1 MARFE
6 LNGVKRMDYNRAIA
20 TAKRLIRENGR
31 EMRLIST
38 TETGNPWEEQTVTET
53 ETVFMAAQTE
63 FSQADQTKWV
73 IATGD
78 IKILIAGNQL
88 STTPYVNQRLI
99 DGTDEY
105 QVKNIETVR
114 VGEPVILWKLH
125 CGR

>member
-1 MARFE
+1 
-6 LNGVKRMDYNRAIA
+6 MDYNRAIA

-63 FSQADQTKWV
+63 FSQQDQAKWV

-99 DGTDEY
+99 DDTDEY

>member
-1 MARFE
+1 
-6 LNGVKRMDYNRAIA
+6 MDYNRAIA

-31 EMRLIST
+31 EMKLIST

-63 FSQADQTKWV
+63 FSQADQTKWT
-73 IATGD
+73 ITTGD

-88 STTPYVNQRLI
+88 LTAPYVNQRLI
-99 DGTDEY
+99 DGADEY
-105 QVKNIETVR
+105 QVKNIEAVR

>member
-1 MARFE
+1 
-6 LNGVKRMDYNRAIA
+6 MDYNRAIA

-53 ETVFMAAQTE
+53 ETVFFGAQTE
-63 FSQADQTKWV
+63 FSQQDQTKWT
-73 IATGD
+73 ITTGD

-88 STTPYVNQRLI
+88 PITPYVNQRLI

>member
-1 MARFE
+1 
-6 LNGVKRMDYNRAIA
+6 MDYNRAIA

-31 EMRLIST
+31 EMKLIST
-38 TETGNPWEEQTVTET
+38 TETGNPWEEQVITET
-53 ETVFMAAQTE
+53 EAVFMAAQTD
-63 FSQADQTKWV
+63 FSIQDRAKWA

-88 STTPYVNQRLI
+88 STAPYINQRLV
-99 DGTDEY
+99 DGADEY

>member
-1 MARFE
+1 
-6 LNGVKRMDYNRAIA
+6 MDYNRAIA

-38 TETGNPWEEQTVTET
+38 TETGNPWEEQVITET

-63 FSQADQTKWV
+63 FSQADQTKWT

-88 STTPYVNQRLI
+88 PTTPYINQRLI
-99 DGTDEY
+99 DGADEY

>member
-1 MARFE
+1 
-6 LNGVKRMDYNRAIA
+6 MDYNRAIT

-53 ETVFMAAQTE
+53 ETVFMAAQTD
-63 FSQADQTKWV
+63 FSIQDRAKWA

-88 STTPYVNQRLI
+88 PITPYINQRLI

-105 QVKNIETVR
+105 QVKNIEIVR